1 MNNIIKLLLPLALFL
16 VTDKM
21 LLGQVFNK
29 KLVDTSGIAFSVQS
43 ANGDK
48 GMLLP
53 RVELQDLSL
62 YDPILGEPQEGM
74 LVYNTNTNYSLRP
87 GIYMWNNN
95 AWLKQLDSSDSGS
108 LGGGTYVYID
118 EFDPNL
124 GGNASIA
131 NAPIGTIF
139 IDKKKKLIYK
149 KIYSGNVWNKELSLN
164 TSGNNLI
171 AGDGLKIE
179 SAQGIDTIKVV
190 SGFGIDTTKGD
201 ISVKIDSATM
211 GIDSTK
217 GIGALK
223 DSNIWNA
230 SKLQGKEVLSSA
242 PSEGSILTYKNN
254 SWQGKQLEG
263 SAGITITDGKISAK
277 IDSATMGIDSTKGI
291 GALKDSNIWNAS
303 KLQGKEVLS
312 SAPSEGSILTYKN
325 NSWQG
330 KQLEGSAGI
339 TITDGKISA
348 KIDSATMGI
357 DSTKGIGAL
366 KDSNIWNASKLQ
378 GKEVTAID
386 PEQGSFL
393 TWTNKNKWEPIIYNT
408 DTLWN
413 IYGNKIN
420 ASVDDVILG
429 IIDPESK
436 INLILKT
443 AGKERLKL
451 YGEGKLT
458 INAAPIELVNIPKVD
473 STENV
478 TTSYKQVLINEKTN
492 QIKIGSDI
500 IGSDGIEDESITIQ
514 SPFNIYKQEILH
526 RYYPEDVILE
536 SGKIVVSKPIKI
548 PNNTFGEISIHVYER
563 MKDQQ
568 NESYYSPSKAL
579 IKATYTKFNIDTGTK
594 GTLLFTSALGNA
606 SDRYDAIND
615 LGERSTATY
624 FAKTKPLK
632 VYRTPKNLTPVNA
645 YEATLIASE
654 LGLKVQIDSKANIDS
669 DLYISTEVKV
679 YPVPK

>member
-230 SKLQGKEVLSSA
+230 SKLQGKEV
-242 PSEGSILTYKNN
+242 
-254 SWQGKQLEG
+254 
-263 SAGITITDGKISAK
+263 
-277 IDSATMGIDSTKGI
+277 
-291 GALKDSNIWNAS
+291 
-303 KLQGKEVLS
+303 
-312 SAPSEGSILTYKN
+312 
-325 NSWQG
+325 
-330 KQLEGSAGI
+330 
-339 TITDGKISA
+339 
-348 KIDSATMGI
+348 
-357 DSTKGIGAL
+357 
-366 KDSNIWNASKLQ
+366 
-378 GKEVTAID
+378 TAID

-536 SGKIVVSKPIKI
+536 SGKIVVSKPINI
-548 PNNTFGEISIHVYER
+548 PNNTFG
-563 MKDQQ
+563 
-568 NESYYSPSKAL
+568 
-579 IKATYTKFNIDTGTK
+579 
-594 GTLLFTSALGNA
+594 
-606 SDRYDAIND
+606 
-615 LGERSTATY
+615 
-624 FAKTKPLK
+624 
-632 VYRTPKNLTPVNA
+632 
-645 YEATLIASE
+645 
-654 LGLKVQIDSKANIDS
+654 
-669 DLYISTEVKV
+669 
-679 YPVPK
+679 